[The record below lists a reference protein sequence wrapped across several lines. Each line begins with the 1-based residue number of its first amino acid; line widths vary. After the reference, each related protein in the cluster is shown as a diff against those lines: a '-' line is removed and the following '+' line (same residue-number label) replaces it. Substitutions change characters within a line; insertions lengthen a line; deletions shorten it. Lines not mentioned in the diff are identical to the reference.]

1 MENLLKIKKRKITI
15 LILLIYNQFL
25 FNSYAQNY
33 KGIISSNTNNQYLQ
47 KNNKKIFNKYFAEK
61 NNDDIQNLMKD
72 VIEIEEFIENT
83 FKKDDIKEL
92 DNSKKLI
99 PNLNSN
105 YQESNKDVIIDK
117 TNKEEAPLKNNKLS
131 DPLTKKYLLIIKI
144 QIKKVKIYY
153 LTLPKYNLNKRV

>member
-1 MENLLKIKKRKITI
+1 MNESFSKLSLIFRLIMENFLKIKKRKITV

-33 KGIISSNTNNQYLQ
+33 KGIYSSNTINQYLQ

-61 NNDDIQNLMKD
+61 NNDDNQNLMKD

-117 TNKEEAPLKNNKLS
+117 TNKEE
-131 DPLTKKYLLIIKI
+131 TKS
-144 QIKKVKIYY
+144 
-153 LTLPKYNLNKRV
+153 

>member
-33 KGIISSNTNNQYLQ
+33 KGIYSSNTINQYLQ

-83 FKKDDIKEL
+83 FKKMI
-92 DNSKKLI
+92 
-99 PNLNSN
+99 
-105 YQESNKDVIIDK
+105 
-117 TNKEEAPLKNNKLS
+117 LKN
-131 DPLTKKYLLIIKI
+131 
-144 QIKKVKIYY
+144 
-153 LTLPKYNLNKRV
+153 

>member
-1 MENLLKIKKRKITI
+1 M
-15 LILLIYNQFL
+15 ILLIYNQFL

-33 KGIISSNTNNQYLQ
+33 KGIISSNTNNQYLK

-72 VIEIEEFIENT
+72 VTEIEEFIENT

-105 YQESNKDVIIDK
+105 YQESNKDVIINK
-117 TNKEEAPLKNNKLS
+117 TNKEEATLFKKNKLS
-131 DPLTKKYLLIIKI
+131 DPINNKVLI
-144 QIKKVKIYY
+144 
-153 LTLPKYNLNKRV
+153 NNKNSNKESEK

>member
-1 MENLLKIKKRKITI
+1 
-15 LILLIYNQFL
+15 
-25 FNSYAQNY
+25 
-33 KGIISSNTNNQYLQ
+33 
-47 KNNKKIFNKYFAEK
+47 
-61 NNDDIQNLMKD
+61 MKD

-117 TNKEEAPLKNNKLS
+117 TNKEEATLFKNNKLS
-131 DPLTKKYLLIIKI
+131 DPLTRSTY
-144 QIKKVKIYY
+144 
-153 LTLPKYNLNKRV
+153 